1 MKRYQGAVRSKLQ
14 KQDTSIFA
22 VMSALAVEQHA
33 LNLSQG
39 FPDFDISGK
48 LIELVNKYMLGG
60 FNQYAP
66 MTGIP
71 QLREQIVLKTEKMY
85 GAKYDAQKEVNIT
98 SGATQALHTVISCT
112 ISDGD
117 EVIVFEPAYD
127 SYVPL
132 IKLHGGIVKL
142 AQLKL
147 PDYHID
153 WDEVTKLISNRTK
166 MIIINSPH
174 NPTGSILVAD
184 DMKKLEKITQNTDI
198 IILSDEVYEHLI
210 FDGIPHESICRYP
223 ELASRAYVVG
233 SFGKTFHA
241 TGWKLGFI
249 LAPENLMAEFR
260 KIHQFVVFA
269 CNTPIQH
276 AIAEFLLDKEN
287 YEGLPGFYQQKRDL
301 FVSLISGSKFRIVPS
316 RGTYFQLLDYSGITD
331 EPETEFAIRLTK
343 EHKLAS
349 IPVSVFYQQKTDNK
363 VLRFCFAK
371 KEETLEKAAEI
382 LRGIS

>member
-22 VMSALAVEQHA
+22 VMSALALEHHA

-48 LIELVNKYMLGG
+48 LVELVNKYMLGG

-85 GAKYDAQKEVNIT
+85 GAKYDAKKEVNIT
-98 SGATQALHTVISCT
+98 SGATQALHTAISCT

-174 NPTGSILVAD
+174 NPTGSVLVAD

-210 FDGIPHESICRYP
+210 FDGVPHESICRYP

-316 RGTYFQLLDYSGITD
+316 KGTYFQLLDYSGITD

-349 IPVSVFYQQKTDNK
+349 IPVSVFYQKKTDNK

-371 KEETLEKAAEI
+371 KAETLEQAAEI
-382 LRGIS
+382 LCGIS

>member
-22 VMSALAVEQHA
+22 VMSALALEHQA

-60 FNQYAP
+60 YNQYAP

-85 GAKYDAQKEVNIT
+85 GARYDAQKEVNIT
-98 SGATQALHTVISCT
+98 SGATQALHTAISCT

-184 DMKKLEKITQNTDI
+184 DLKKLEKITQNTDI

-210 FDGIPHESICRYP
+210 FDGVPHESICRYP

-249 LAPENLMAEFR
+249 LAPENLMTEFR

-287 YEGLPGFYQQKRDL
+287 YEELPGFYQEKRDL

-349 IPVSVFYQQKTDNK
+349 IPVSVFYQKKTDNK

-371 KEETLEKAAEI
+371 KKETLEKAAEI
-382 LRGIS
+382 LIGIS

>member
-1 MKRYQGAVRSKLQ
+1 
-14 KQDTSIFA
+14 
-22 VMSALAVEQHA
+22 
-33 LNLSQG
+33 
-39 FPDFDISGK
+39 
-48 LIELVNKYMLGG
+48 
-60 FNQYAP
+60 
-66 MTGIP
+66 
-71 QLREQIVLKTEKMY
+71 
-85 GAKYDAQKEVNIT
+85 
-98 SGATQALHTVISCT
+98 
-112 ISDGD
+112 
-117 EVIVFEPAYD
+117 
-127 SYVPL
+127 
-132 IKLHGGIVKL
+132 
-142 AQLKL
+142 
-147 PDYHID
+147 
-153 WDEVTKLISNRTK
+153 

-210 FDGIPHESICRYP
+210 FDGVPHESICRYP

-287 YEGLPGFYQQKRDL
+287 YEELPGFYQQKRDL